1 MLNIIESQD
10 STYMSYELVVYLYYA
25 CRVTENKIKKILEEE
40 GIIIS
45 AGEISNILTQEKRRR
60 KSHMGEHDVMSIL
73 NTCKKQMVGFSFFDY
88 IRDTFSGN
96 RAMTRFAQL
105 ISRNH
110 L

>member
-1 MLNIIESQD
+1 
-10 STYMSYELVVYLYYA
+10 
-25 CRVTENKIKKILEEE
+25 LEEA

-60 KSHMGEHDVMSIL
+60 KNRMGEHDVMSIL

-88 IRDTFSGN
+88 IRDTFSGK

>member
-1 MLNIIESQD
+1 MEEAES
-10 STYMSYELVVYLYYA
+10 
-25 CRVTENKIKKILEEE
+25 
-40 GIIIS
+40 IIS

-60 KSHMGEHDVMSIL
+60 KNRMGEHDVMSIL
-73 NTCKKQMVGFSFFDY
+73 YSILVKKQMVGFSFFDY
-88 IRDTFSGN
+88 IRDTFSGK